1 MPLWNEP
8 LVQTIYRTV
17 ADHQTG
23 PDWLAY
29 LVIGILA
36 ILSVVLLSGHGVNLI
51 AGYNTASAS
60 EKQKYDAKRLCRV
73 MGGGMCLITVSMFL
87 LFYFQDRLSDWWIGF
102 QVQFVFVIVIAMIVL
117 ANTWCKKKEK

>member
-1 MPLWNEP
+1 MLLWNDA

-23 PDWLAY
+23 QDWLAY

-51 AGYNTASAS
+51 A
-60 EKQKYDAKRLCRV
+60 
-73 MGGGMCLITVSMFL
+73 
-87 LFYFQDRLSDWWIGF
+87 
-102 QVQFVFVIVIAMIVL
+102 
-117 ANTWCKKKEK
+117 